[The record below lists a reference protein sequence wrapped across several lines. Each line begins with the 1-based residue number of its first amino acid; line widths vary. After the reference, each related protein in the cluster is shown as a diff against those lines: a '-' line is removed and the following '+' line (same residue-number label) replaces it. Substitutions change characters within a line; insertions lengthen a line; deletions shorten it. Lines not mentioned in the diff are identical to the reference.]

1 MRKQGCQGGR
11 PLRTGRTGRAPGTG
25 EQEVGNAMPRRY
37 VTLDVFTTRPFG
49 GNPLA
54 VVLDAQGLDDAAMQ
68 QITREFNLS
77 ETVFVLPPR
86 DPANR
91 ARVRIFTPAHE
102 LPFAGHPTVG
112 AAVLLALEDKVQK
125 ANFLI
130 EEQVGP
136 VRCEVTVDV
145 RAGNKGYATFIVPR
159 RAELQPFERT
169 RQECADAL
177 NLDVSDIGFDAH
189 RPVVANAGVPF
200 LFIPLANLTALARA
214 TPDGAAF
221 IRSLGSYG
229 ESLYIYTPDDE
240 GDADFRARMFSPG
253 LGIQEDPAT
262 GAAAAAFPAVLLDAE
277 ARVDGHHKI
286 RIDQGVELGR
296 PSHIDL
302 GIRIA
307 GGELAETT
315 IGGAAVVIA
324 EGVLHI

>member
-1 MRKQGCQGGR
+1 
-11 PLRTGRTGRAPGTG
+11 
-25 EQEVGNAMPRRY
+25 MPRRY
-37 VTLDVFTTRPFG
+37 VTLDVFTSRPFG

-77 ETVFVLPPR
+77 ETVFLLPPR

-112 AAVLLALEDKVQK
+112 TAVLLALEDKVQK
-125 ANFLI
+125 ANFSI
-130 EEQVGP
+130 EEQVGL
-136 VRCEVTVDV
+136 VRCEVTVDAK
-145 RAGNKGYATFIVPR
+145 AGNKGYATFTVPR
-159 RAELQPFERT
+159 KAELQPFDRT

-177 NLDVSDIGFDAH
+177 NLSVSDIGFDAH
-189 RPVVANAGVPF
+189 RPVVASASVPF

-229 ESLYIYTPDDE
+229 ESLYLYTPDDE
-240 GDADFRARMFSPG
+240 GDADFRTRMFSPG
-253 LGIQEDPAT
+253 LGVQEDPAT

-277 ARVDGHHKI
+277 ARVDGHHRI
-286 RIDQGVELGR
+286 RIDQGFEIGR
-296 PSHIDL
+296 PSRIDL
-302 GIRIA
+302 GIKVVDGA
-307 GGELAETT
+307 LAETT
-315 IGGAAVVIA
+315 IGGGAVVIA
-324 EGVLHI
+324 EGVLNI